1 MQGTGDALLFCTI
14 GIAAR
19 GHWQLRPFGTSSPRV
34 FCHHHCQ
41 RIRPPWHGSG
51 CTRAC
56 RRRDVDV
63 ERPAGAWAVGT
74 HFHRGL
80 VCWEATDRTNPF
92 ANKADHAADTIS
104 TWRGR
109 GGGCCVR
116 RPPPW
121 PAPCVGVLRCRAT
134 PTGCEPTLATC
145 SMRRCATQACTAS
158 TTPARS
164 MGAASPSRRRQKA
177 APPTARYVTLK
188 GATLRCPT

>member
-74 HFHRGL
+74 HTFTGGWSVGRLLTAQTRSLTKPTMRLTRLALGVAAAVVVVCGDLHRGQRRVW
-80 VCWEATDRTNPF
+80 VCCDA
-92 ANKADHAADTIS
+92 
-104 TWRGR
+104 
-109 GGGCCVR
+109 VR
-116 RPPPW
+116 RLPGVNQRLQPVRCAVAQHRPAL
-121 PAPCVGVLRCRAT
+121 PAPRLPVQWVRRAQVVAGKKLRRPQPGT
-134 PTGCEPTLATC
+134 SL
-145 SMRRCATQACTAS
+145 
-158 TTPARS
+158 
-164 MGAASPSRRRQKA
+164 
-177 APPTARYVTLK
+177 
-188 GATLRCPT
+188 